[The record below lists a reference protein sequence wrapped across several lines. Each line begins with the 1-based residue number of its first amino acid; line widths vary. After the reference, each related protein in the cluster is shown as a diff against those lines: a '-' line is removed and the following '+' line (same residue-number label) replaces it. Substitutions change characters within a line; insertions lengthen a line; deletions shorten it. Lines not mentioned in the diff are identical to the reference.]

1 VTAYVSIV
9 WIIFSLSCI
18 GIARALTWI
27 VLGFYTHLVE
37 EIVFFRNNF
46 TGTIPSTFSQL
57 TQLTYLDLSSN
68 RLIGTIPVLADSVM
82 KMYLTQNNLTGPL
95 PASLPASSEE
105 VWLSSNALTG
115 TIPSNFGVGLAN
127 LMEVAINGTR
137 LNGQIPRALCYQV
150 ALTANLSHP
159 LFIAADCFG
168 NNSNHVFCDCCKE
181 CY

>member
-18 GIARALTWI
+18 GIARVLTWI
-27 VLGFYTHLVE
+27 VLGFYAHLVE

-68 RLIGTIPVLADSVM
+68 RLMGTI
-82 KMYLTQNNLTGPL
+82 
-95 PASLPASSEE
+95 PASSEE

-150 ALTANLSHP
+150 DLTANLSHP